1 VMALEGCGDLPY
13 QLDFSP
19 LEQVGFTPSTVVVQL
34 PPGLKQYSTTIAE
47 CISKITGWKN
57 IILHGDP
64 SYGACDLSYP
74 ELSTVLGADLIVHVG
89 HTPYPKSL
97 SPTVEPGG
105 RPRIVYVPAKSKTSI
120 SEDAAAR
127 AAEILSPNARRV
139 GLTSTVQH
147 AHLLPALASM
157 LMNHGLETVLP
168 RGRPP
173 YFLPGQ
179 VLGCDYTTALAA
191 GPVDA
196 YIFLGGGFFHPLGLY
211 LATRKQVVQ
220 VDPYSST
227 VRDVTPDAERVY
239 KVRLYKVSQAF
250 DARVW
255 GIIVGLKTG
264 QYRPMLIR
272 RITRLV
278 EEKGAKYS
286 LIAFERVT
294 LQELRDIATQYDAFV
309 VTSCPRLPID
319 DLSHCE
325 KPVLTPGEARM
336 ALSGRLEPYLF
347 PW

>member
-1 VMALEGCGDLPY
+1 MEIEGCEDLPY
-13 QLDFSP
+13 QLDFSA
-19 LEQVGFTPSTVVVQL
+19 LEKVDIAPSTVVVQL
-34 PPGLKQYSTTIAE
+34 PPGLKQYSTIIAG
-47 CISKITGWKN
+47 CISKITGWNN

-74 ELSTVLGADLIVHVG
+74 ELAAILGADIIVHIG

-105 RPRIVYVPAKSKTSI
+105 HPRIVYVPARSKTSI
-120 SEDAAAR
+120 PEDTAAR
-127 AAEILSPNARRV
+127 AAEILSPKARRV
-139 GLTSTVQH
+139 GLTSTAQH
-147 AHLLPALASM
+147 AHLLPTLASM
-157 LMNHGLETVLP
+157 LRKHRLETILP

-211 LATRKQVVQ
+211 LAARKPVVQ
-220 VDPYSST
+220 VDPYTST

-255 GIIVGLKTG
+255 GVIVGLKTG
-264 QYRPMLIR
+264 QYRPMIIR
-272 RITRLV
+272 RISRLI
-278 EEKGAKYS
+278 EEKGAKHH

-309 VTSCPRLPID
+309 VTSCPRLSID
-319 DLSHCE
+319 DLSDCE